1 MKTLPV
7 IILCLLVLLAAPSG
21 IWCREE
27 MEYQTKNWPNSYN
40 KGKRSMTSINK
51 RRVDILSAP
60 EKDDGI

>member
-7 IILCLLVLLAAPSG
+7 IFLCLLVLLAAPSG

-40 KGKRSMTSINK
+40 KVKRSMPLMNK
-51 RRVDILSAP
+51 LSADILST
-60 EKDDGI
+60 